1 MKLAAD
7 LQLRSVQV
15 RYLHPDGQE
24 ERCSL
29 EDAAGVAF
37 ENCSAIRRIPRRADQ
52 AHTPSTHWSSTTN
65 RMIDCESHL
74 ESVWMTLLDFDQ
86 EVSGFSGQPM
96 QLFGVDDRGTWK
108 ATPDL
113 FVRRLDGS
121 ATVMEVKNPGRLAD
135 TRVRAAAE
143 RVAACCAVA
152 GWGYELVGEP
162 PERQRTINVLTL
174 AGYRREMAGV
184 SDYRTQ
190 LMALAGK
197 PVPLGQ
203 LVSFTAEPLVARAVV
218 LHLCWTGELAADLSR
233 PLEDTTLVWAAS
245 KSSDAGARR

>member
-1 MKLAAD
+1 MKAAD

-15 RYLHPDGQE
+15 RYLHLDGQE

-37 ENCSAIRRIPRRADQ
+37 ENCGAVRRFPHRADQ

-65 RMIDCESHL
+65 RMIECESYL
-74 ESVWMTLLDFDQ
+74 ESVWMTLLDFDP
-86 EVSGFSGQPM
+86 EVSGFAGQPM
-96 QLFGVDDRGTWK
+96 QLLGVDDRGAWK

-113 FVRRLDGS
+113 FVRRLDGT
-121 ATVMEVKNPGRLAD
+121 ATVMEVKNPARLAD
-135 TRVRAAAE
+135 AKVLATAE

-162 PERQRTINVLTL
+162 PGRQRTINVLAL
-174 AGYRREMAGV
+174 AGYRREMVGV
-184 SDYRTQ
+184 SDHRAR
-190 LMALAGK
+190 LLALAGE

-203 LVSFTAEPLVARAVV
+203 LVSFTAEPLLARAVV
-218 LHLCWTGELAADLSR
+218 LHLCWTGELAADLTH
-233 PLEDTTLVWAAS
+233 PLEDTSLVRAAVN
-245 KSSDAGARR
+245 SDAEARR